1 MCRFLL
7 VSAKK
12 TMPVTELS
20 NQFATMCRQSR
31 TADGDWQG
39 DGWGAAWLDDSRQ
52 WQEYKSLKPIWE
64 DLANLNKLPSTNHLM
79 LHARSASFAGQI
91 GVLEYNQPYLNHGYG
106 FAFNGLISGVKMPTP
121 VAGKIGAQKIFNLI
135 LSALND
141 DPPQHALA
149 SVHRLI
155 KKHSKSVNGFNLG
168 LSDKSNFYVL
178 SDYAGNQEYFQLKSY
193 NDNYLHLVCS
203 EPIGAYA
210 WKNMTK
216 NKVYALG

>member
-1 MCRFLL
+1 
-7 VSAKK
+7 
-12 TMPVTELS
+12 MPVTQLAR
-20 NQFATMCRQSR
+20 QFAAMCKKSR
-31 TADGDWQG
+31 TIDGDWQG

-64 DLANLNKLPSTNHLM
+64 DLANLNKLPASNHLM
-79 LHARSASFAGQI
+79 LHARSASFAHQK
-91 GVLEYNQPYLNHGYG
+91 GVLEYNQPYLNNNYG
-106 FAFNGLISGVKMPTP
+106 FVFNGLISGVKMPTP

-135 LSALND
+135 LTTAAA
-141 DPPQHALA
+141 DPPTKALSA
-149 SVHRLI
+149 VHQLI
-155 KKHSKSVNGFNLG
+155 KKHSQAIRGFNLG
-168 LSDKSNFYVL
+168 LSDKSKFYVL